1 MIQRA
6 VTAIIGVVIGLF
18 ATFAV
23 FGAILGG
30 LDNFYLL
37 TRHACN
43 YGTESA
49 PDRLLRVAVVTT
61 WTGNTAPCSAGGS
74 SITANTEPDDMDWA
88 YAYDVRQDGTATRSY
103 CQTGKCRTARLL
115 PPAAHNMLTPT
126 GDLISVTGRPTHRSA
141 NHRLFKHRPSRSAPP
156 APDVDWIEAEGVFT
170 AQGQLVTLLAVI
182 AAIGMPLGA
191 MTAVVFFGQAVVSS
205 GVSGQGAS
213 QVLVAIAA
221 VVIILVA
228 VQMFQQFAGYLGDA
242 FDAVDGDRFVVFNE
256 TLGSLAETIAEF
268 WGVLAFAGLINI
280 ATIVWRNYN
289 GNMSIGGL
297 DQGGGGGRGL

>member
-43 YGTESA
+43 FGTEAS
-49 PDRLLRVAVVTT
+49 PDRFLRVYVDTSRAGTEDVTRT
-61 WTGNTAPCSAGGS
+61 
-74 SITANTEPDDMDWA
+74 TEPNDVDWA
-88 YAYDVRQDGTATRSY
+88 LGYDIAQSATTTDHCVIALGSD
-103 CQTGKCRTARLL
+103 TIA
-115 PPAAHNMLTPT
+115 PAVELMLTPT
-126 GDLISVTGRPTHRSA
+126 GEYISLDVSSATSGTVTGNYPLHASHADVNSVT
-141 NHRLFKHRPSRSAPP
+141 P
-156 APDVDWIEAEGVFT
+156 AVSWIEAEGVFT

>member
-43 YGTESA
+43 FGTEAS
-49 PDRLLRVAVVTT
+49 PDRLLRVYLNTSNANTEAITRTMDPNDVDWDYGYDIVQGSGTGNTGYCTLVLGGDTVAAGTHLMMTPTGEFISVVATGAGLSTNQILDDSDAVVT
-61 WTGNTAPCSAGGS
+61 
-74 SITANTEPDDMDWA
+74 
-88 YAYDVRQDGTATRSY
+88 
-103 CQTGKCRTARLL
+103 
-115 PPAAHNMLTPT
+115 
-126 GDLISVTGRPTHRSA
+126 SVTPEIS
-141 NHRLFKHRPSRSAPP
+141 
-156 APDVDWIEAEGVFT
+156 WIEAEGVFT

-242 FDAVDGDRFVVFNE
+242 FDAVNGNRFVVFNE

-297 DQGGGGGRGL
+297 GDSGGGGRGL

>member
-37 TRHACN
+37 TQHTCIGPEDNEDPQRF
-43 YGTESA
+43 
-49 PDRLLRVAVVTT
+49 LRVAIVTS
-61 WTGNTAPCSAGGS
+61 GNTSAPNRLLLDSMQS
-74 SITANTEPDDMDWA
+74 TITDRTSPEDIDWDHA
-88 YAYDVRQDGTATRSY
+88 YTVRQDGDEFGHCTVDFGTTSVTLSSNTSTAMTPIGDTFTITVDNTAAGGRGGTPVNTLNIGNTATA
-103 CQTGKCRTARLL
+103 TT
-115 PPAAHNMLTPT
+115 TP
-126 GDLISVTGRPTHRSA
+126 DLR
-141 NHRLFKHRPSRSAPP
+141 
-156 APDVDWIEAEGVFT
+156 WIRAEEVFT
-170 AQGQLVTLLAVI
+170 RQGELVELLAVI

-205 GVSGQGAS
+205 GVSGNGAS

-228 VQMFQQFAGYLGDA
+228 VQMFQQFASYLGDA
-242 FDAVDGDRFVVFNE
+242 FDAVDGDRFVVFNH
-256 TLGSLAETIAEF
+256 TLGQLAETIAEF

-289 GNMSIGGL
+289 GNMSIGG
-297 DQGGGGGRGL
+297 GAG

>member
-1 MIQRA
+1 M
-6 VTAIIGVVIGLF
+6 
-18 ATFAV
+18 
-23 FGAILGG
+23 
-30 LDNFYLL
+30 
-37 TRHACN
+37 
-43 YGTESA
+43 
-49 PDRLLRVAVVTT
+49 
-61 WTGNTAPCSAGGS
+61 
-74 SITANTEPDDMDWA
+74 
-88 YAYDVRQDGTATRSY
+88 
-103 CQTGKCRTARLL
+103 
-115 PPAAHNMLTPT
+115 
-126 GDLISVTGRPTHRSA
+126 
-141 NHRLFKHRPSRSAPP
+141 
-156 APDVDWIEAEGVFT
+156 FT

-242 FDAVDGDRFVVFNE
+242 FDAVNGNRFVVFNE

-289 GNMSIGGL
+289 GNMSIGGM
-297 DQGGGGGRGL
+297 GEGGGGRGL

>member
-61 WTGNTAPCSAGGS
+61 GSGATAANLFRTSGTA
-74 SITANTEPDDMDWA
+74 ITPNTEPEDLDWA
-88 YAYDVRQDGTATRSY
+88 FAYNLTQDGTNTEH
-103 CQTGKCRTARLL
+103 CVLTTGTSDAIN
-115 PPAAHNMLTPT
+115 AGTYNMLTPT
-126 GDLISVTGRPTHRSA
+126 GDIISLTVAA
-141 NHRLFKHRPSRSAPP
+141 NHGGGAINIGD
-156 APDVDWIEAEGVFT
+156 ATNTTTPDVDWIEAEGVFT

>member
-23 FGAILGG
+23 FGTILGG

-37 TRHACN
+37 TQDACN
-43 YGTESA
+43 YGTEAS
-49 PDRLLRVAVVTT
+49 PERFLRVYVGSIRNGLEVTR
-61 WTGNTAPCSAGGS
+61 
-74 SITANTEPDDMDWA
+74 DMDPS
-88 YAYDVRQDGTATRSY
+88 DVDWDTSYVIRQGTATN
-103 CQTGKCRTARLL
+103 TAECVIEMGNDPLTQADDRL
-115 PPAAHNMLTPT
+115 MMTPT
-126 GDLISVTGRPTHRSA
+126 GDFITFSVIVRDLTGDVTL
-141 NHRLFKHRPSRSAPP
+141 NP
-156 APDVDWIEAEGVFT
+156 AAHAELNRVTPDLSWIEAEDVFT
-170 AQGQLVTLLAVI
+170 AQRQLVVLLAVI

-205 GVSGQGAS
+205 GVEGSGAS

-289 GNMSIGGL
+289 GNMSMGGL
-297 DQGGGGGRGL
+297 GEGSGGRSL